1 MSTGR
6 QESFRPS
13 SEVGPV
19 GIHSGDVVLRT
30 GRRDGSAGP
39 TPRVRCVAIADEH
52 QRVLL
57 IRLVLKLPER
67 LRLVEEAEEALAGKG
82 QMQSEHFQEIGLGA
96 HARRI
101 FVAGVLNLG

>member
-1 MSTGR
+1 MAQRGYSRDHRGDCLHVVMWKTLGGWMGR
-6 QESFRPS
+6 SGLGDASRTVLEALGR
-13 SEVGPV
+13 
-19 GIHSGDVVLRT
+19 IHSGDVVLRT

-82 QMQSEHFQEIGLGA
+82 QM
-96 HARRI
+96 
-101 FVAGVLNLG
+101 